1 MMVKWANEGLLQAND
16 CKMLVIMVKWVYD
29 HILISPSLTSISP
42 SLKSISPSLMSILP
56 SLAHLTIIEKL
67 HRLHYL
73 LSFWCFFTRFEN
85 RDEAEKLTFLPHIL
99 SASFLKKNVI
109 LLYYIISVVYF
120 SIKIYIKNITFVKI
134 QKFKYRELS
143 L

>member
-1 MMVKWANEGLLQAND
+1 MPVEFGEGKFSKMEIPSWYNHYSRCSFSMMVKWANEGLLQAND

-56 SLAHLTIIEKL
+56 TLAHLTIIEKL

-85 RDEAEKLTFLPHIL
+85 RDEAEKVTFLPHIL
-99 SASFLKKNVI
+99 SASFLKKMWFCC
-109 LLYYIISVVYF
+109 II
-120 SIKIYIKNITFVKI
+120 
-134 QKFKYRELS
+134 
-143 L
+143 